1 MKYTILI
8 IDDNKQF
15 TNHLQQI
22 LLQEISNLI
31 KNIYVYNNSE
41 KVINDIEQ
49 LKPDILLLDLKMPKV
64 DGFKILEK
72 IKNKKIMTIIISG
85 EPFLINNIELYNS
98 QNIKKIYIKPF
109 KNEQL
114 IKCLKYICNEKEQ
127 EIIQE
132 DIENELCIFKF
143 NKGSIGYK
151 YLVKCLVKTY
161 ENSSILNNIEKEL
174 FPIIAKEV
182 QVKKVENIKW
192 SIQKTIKSMIR
203 YTNKEKIAEYFPN
216 IKIPTPK
223 LFITTLNNIILKKYK
238 R

>member
-31 KNIYVYNNSE
+31 KNIYDYNNSE

-143 NKGSIGYK
+143 NKGATDLTELPRISYRSIS
-151 YLVKCLVKTY
+151 VW
-161 ENSSILNNIEKEL
+161 
-174 FPIIAKEV
+174 IID
-182 QVKKVENIKW
+182 N
-192 SIQKTIKSMIR
+192 
-203 YTNKEKIAEYFPN
+203 
-216 IKIPTPK
+216 
-223 LFITTLNNIILKKYK
+223 TL
-238 R
+238 